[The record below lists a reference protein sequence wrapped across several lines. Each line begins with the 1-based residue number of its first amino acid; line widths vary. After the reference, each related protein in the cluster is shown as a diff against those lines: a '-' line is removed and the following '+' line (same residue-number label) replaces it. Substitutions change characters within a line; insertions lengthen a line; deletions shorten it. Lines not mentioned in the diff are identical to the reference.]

1 MTSSASNGNAD
12 SFSLADLPHS
22 KLPLYRNA
30 IDWEAYRRQYS
41 PPDVFAA
48 SVYRWPA
55 ERIRDLQNERF
66 LAVVGHGWGN
76 RFYRERWE
84 AAGLQPGD
92 IRSLDDIARLP
103 TFDSDDIKESLERR
117 PPYGDFHGVD
127 ADAMRA
133 TPFKLQTS
141 GGTTGIPR
149 GTLSEPMAWETQ
161 ALAGARAMY
170 IQGARPGD
178 VMQIPMTCSLANAP
192 WLAYKACHDYLG
204 ILPLTTGTGAVT
216 GSRQQL
222 EFAFRYGTNLWT
234 SFPEYLLRLAAAC
247 ETELGRDVRDLKT
260 KFIRSFLGPDLDG
273 TLRRDLQ
280 DRWGCPIYDT
290 YGTHEIG
297 TAGFECTHQAGMHLM
312 EDCVYLEVVD
322 VETGAPLP
330 PGEQGNLVA
339 TVFFRSMPPVIRYNL
354 RDLGRIEPATR
365 CDCGSHFR
373 RMGHMLGRSDAMVK
387 LRGVN
392 VYPMACLRAIKS
404 DPRTTGEWICVVRR
418 DESDG
423 VPRDEMEVR
432 VEVRRTAPSRE
443 GLAEVLSRRLREDLG
458 VGVEVTLHDEGALA
472 ELANTAGGEGK
483 ARRLLDQRKAG
494 EGIL

>member
-1 MTSSASNGNAD
+1 MNTSANSDPEISYQ
-12 SFSLADLPHS
+12 LKDLPQS
-22 KLPLYRNA
+22 QLPLYRQS
-30 IDWEAYRRQYS
+30 IDWSWYGRHYS
-41 PPDVFAA
+41 APDVFAET
-48 SVYRWPA
+48 VYRWPA
-55 ERIRDLQNERF
+55 EQVRKMQNERF
-66 LAVVGHGWGN
+66 LAVVKRGWDN
-76 RFYRERWE
+76 PFYRVHWG
-84 AAGLQPGD
+84 AAGIEPGD
-92 IRSLDDIARLP
+92 IRSLDDIVKLP
-103 TFDSDDIKESLERR
+103 LFDSNDIKDSLERD

-127 ADAMRA
+127 SARRQA

-141 GGTTGIPR
+141 GGTTGLPR
-149 GTLSEPMAWETQ
+149 GTLSEPLAWETQ

-170 IQGARPGD
+170 VQGARPGD

-204 ILPLTTGTGAVT
+204 VLPLTTGTGVVT
-216 GSRQQL
+216 ATRQQL
-222 EFAFRYGTNLWT
+222 EFAFRYSTNLWT
-234 SFPEYLLRLAAAC
+234 SFPEYLLRLASAC
-247 ETELGRDVRDLKT
+247 ETELGRDVRELKT

-273 TLRRDLQ
+273 ALRAELQ

-290 YGTHEIG
+290 YGTHEVG

-322 VETGAPLP
+322 VETGVPLP
-330 PGEQGNLVA
+330 PGVQGNLVA

-354 RDLGRIEPATR
+354 RDLARIQPTAV

-373 RMGHMLGRSDAMVK
+373 RMSHMLGRSDAMVK

-404 DPRTTGEWICVVRR
+404 DPRTTGEWICVVRQDR
-418 DESDG
+418 VDS
-423 VPRDEMEVR
+423 VPRDVMEVR
-432 VEVRRTAPSRE
+432 VEVRRTAPSLE
-443 GLAEVLSRRLREDLG
+443 GLVDILAQRLREDLG
-458 VGVEVTLHDEGALA
+458 VGVEVTLQDEGALA

-494 EGIL
+494 EGVL